1 MSGSGEMEAMAARE
15 CVECGSTELAKN
27 DEGHLVC
34 DDCGVMCGT
43 VEELTE
49 DAETYDRG
57 DGGGVNYSALR
68 LKRVKGTGKGGKAG
82 SRKDHDQHDRVR
94 PPTWL
99 ETVLAFQGWLKAL
112 VSALVEHKNLSPQLD
127 EYVSTLFHDYI
138 QAADRGATSERWP
151 SMSLKDKDAGR
162 VMLSAQLA
170 LTFLYIGCL
179 FLREAVT
186 INDLLAWARSTSDS
200 PFMGYWRTLPPLTR
214 EGSSIRPGRLPIAS
228 GLHKFSVNVVHL
240 LKLDV
245 PPVNFPL
252 LSARFVRLLRLPP
265 PVLPA
270 AVRLHTLH
278 AVSGSSMAEC
288 ATTGNPPQAVVMA
301 YTLLAHTLLANLP
314 QHGHDQADRPQ
325 HGHDRSAEGHDS
337 ARPPQHGHDRQQ
349 DRANRPQDGQD
360 RDEMQGEAQGGASPK
375 KEALHLHLTVPEDR
389 LAWSAE
395 EARDLM
401 GGGRDADAVGKILS
415 LTMYLLNTFSQVIS
429 PTNPSTYCLLFLVIK
444 LSWRV
449 CGWTDFRE
457 TI

>member
-82 SRKDHDQHDRVR
+82 IRKDHDQHDRVR

-265 PVLPA
+265 PRPPRRGA
-270 AVRLHTLH
+270 AAHAARGQRLLHGRMRNNGQPTAGSRDGLHTPSTHPPRQPSATRTRPGRPSSTRTRPFCRRTRL
-278 AVSGSSMAEC
+278 GSSSS
-288 ATTGNPPQAVVMA
+288 TRT
-301 YTLLAHTLLANLP
+301 
-314 QHGHDQADRPQ
+314 RP
-325 HGHDRSAEGHDS
+325 SAGPCEPSPRRTRPRRDAGGG
-337 ARPPQHGHDRQQ
+337 ARGSFSQERGPTPAL
-349 DRANRPQDGQD
+349 DRA
-360 RDEMQGEAQGGASPK
+360 
-375 KEALHLHLTVPEDR
+375 
-389 LAWSAE
+389 
-395 EARDLM
+395 
-401 GGGRDADAVGKILS
+401 
-415 LTMYLLNTFSQVIS
+415 
-429 PTNPSTYCLLFLVIK
+429 
-444 LSWRV
+444 
-449 CGWTDFRE
+449 
-457 TI
+457 